1 MGLETVDENGNAR
14 IHQLREANP
23 LGTDN
28 KNQGDDHI
36 RNIKKVIKDQ
46 FSGIANDT
54 SSPSV
59 VATATELNHLDGVT
73 SNIQT
78 QLNAKLESSD
88 TIANATNAASA
99 TILANARS
107 IGLTGDVSG
116 SATFNGSADISI
128 TATVADDSHNHLTS
142 NIDGLDTALAG
153 KLGTSAPAVDS
164 ATVDG
169 KHVSVVTSMPASPDA
184 NTIYFVTG

>member
-46 FSGIANDT
+46 FSGIASDT

-78 QLNAKLESSD
+78 QLNAKLESSG

-99 TILANARS
+99 VVLANARS

-116 SATFNGSADISI
+116 SATFNGSANIAIPFANIASKPTTISGYGI
-128 TATVADDSHNHLTS
+128 TDAVTTAGNQTIGGVKTFSSPILKMPPILPVYLH
-142 NIDGLDTALAG
+142 GLLNLYL
-153 KLGTSAPAVDS
+153 K
-164 ATVDG
+164 
-169 KHVSVVTSMPASPDA
+169 
-184 NTIYFVTG
+184 

>member
-46 FSGIANDT
+46 FSGIASDT

-78 QLNAKLESSD
+78 QLNAKLESSG

-99 TILANARS
+99 TVLANARS

-128 TATVADDSHNHLTS
+128 TATVADDSHSHVTG
-142 NIDGLDTALAG
+142 NIDGLDDALAG
-153 KLGTSAPAVDS
+153 KLGTGATAADS
-164 ATVDG
+164 NKVDG
-169 KHVSVVTSMPASPDA
+169 KHVAVVASMPASPDA
-184 NTIYFVTG
+184 DTIYFVTG

>member
-46 FSGIANDT
+46 FSGIASDT

-78 QLNAKLESSD
+78 QIDAISGGSVLPSISYDSNTTTTTIND
-88 TIANATNAASA
+88 TTALTNLKFGDASIQTTAFTTDKNTELTTATTNINSHS
-99 TILANARS
+99 LS
-107 IGLTGDVSG
+107 LTGINTDITNLQNSKQDVINNFRS
-116 SATFNGSADISI
+116 SI
-128 TATVADDSHNHLTS
+128 PL
-142 NIDGLDTALAG
+142 IR
-153 KLGTSAPAVDS
+153 
-164 ATVDG
+164 
-169 KHVSVVTSMPASPDA
+169 
-184 NTIYFVTG
+184 

>member
-153 KLGTSAPAVDS
+153 KLGTSATAVDS
-164 ATVDG
+164 DKVDG